1 MDSVAYRLRS
11 ATVPQV
17 VEQYSFQ
24 FYLFSLIASV
34 PFAIILKIF
43 FLSLGNST
51 VQKSLSVKKSYS
63 RGILSAKM
71 CLSFGI
77 G

>member
-34 PFAIILKIF
+34 PFAIILNI

-51 VQKSLSVKKSYS
+51 VQKSLSIKKSSS
-63 RGILSAKM
+63 RGILLAKM